1 MFGGLTKSASRL
13 ALVAAAGTMMTG
25 SAFAADLGG
34 DCCADLEERVAELEA
49 TTARKGNRKV
59 SLTISGQVNRAST
72 YWNDGQRSN
81 MQFGDDNHNSSTRFG
96 FAGSAKISPAYSAGF
111 SMVLDVADKA
121 RTSGFSQTNDIG
133 SSKFAGG
140 GATRNGDDQAIRLR
154 DANWWIES
162 SSLGRV
168 TVGRMTT
175 EGALGTID
183 LAGIGA
189 AVGDDIGCNGGS
201 LKFRLSTNALS
212 ANTIGRTG
220 GLPAG
225 GGCAGPW
232 ANRAEGIKYTSPTFA
247 GFVFVTGLTRNLK
260 TETTHID
267 STVASVAPRGHEL
280 FAALRYAGEFSG
292 VRVAASAG
300 YTLEDNARDTGGIQY
315 SNADTIQTIG
325 AAQGVAGSG
334 TSGSTKL
341 LDASLSLMH
350 VSSGLFATGNYSK
363 ITYDITNPSN
373 AALSQGGRDAN
384 RWRVVA
390 GISQNWFG
398 LGKTSL
404 YGEYAKSTNFDWAQA
419 GYTVNGAGCTAPVV
433 ATVSGPATATCN
445 FSNGAT
451 ATASTRV
458 SGDVVTTWGIGAN
471 QAIDAAAMDL
481 YINYRNHSLSDA
493 GNLAAGVTA
502 SSVSVVT
509 TGARIR
515 F

>member
-1 MFGGLTKSASRL
+1 MFGGLTKTASRM
-13 ALVAAAGTMMTG
+13 ALVAAAGTLMTG
-25 SAFAADLGG
+25 TAFAADLGG

-72 YWNDGQRSN
+72 YWNDGSRSN

-96 FAGSAKISPAYSAGF
+96 FAGNAKIAPNYTAGF
-111 SMVLDVADKA
+111 SMVIDVADKS
-121 RTSGFSQTNDIG
+121 RTSQFSQTNDIG

-162 SSLGRV
+162 SQLGRV
-168 TVGRMTT
+168 TVGRLTT

-183 LAGIGA
+183 LGGIAA
-189 AVGDDIGCNGGS
+189 AVGDDIGCNGGG
-201 LKFRLSTNALS
+201 LRFRNSTTGLLTGRS
-212 ANTIGRTG
+212 IGNTSE
-220 GLPAG
+220 
-225 GGCAGPW
+225 GGCSGPW

-260 TETTHID
+260 TETTHVD
-267 STVASVAPRGHEL
+267 STVATVAPRGHEL

-300 YTLEDNARDTGGIQY
+300 YTIEDNARDTGGIFY
-315 SNADTIQTIG
+315 SNADGIVTNG
-325 AAQGVAGSG
+325 AAIGVAGSG
-334 TSGSTKL
+334 TSGKTTL
-341 LDASLSLMH
+341 IDTSLSLMH
-350 VSSGLFATGNYSK
+350 VASGLFATGNYSK
-363 ITYDITNPSN
+363 VTYDSTNPS
-373 AALSQGGRDAN
+373 GGANIGARDAN

-398 LGKTSL
+398 LGKTAL
-404 YGEYAKSTNFDWAQA
+404 YGEYARHNDFAYATT
-419 GYTVNGAGCTAPVV
+419 GYTVSGAGCAI
-433 ATVSGPATATCN
+433 ATAASTCN

-451 ATASTRV
+451 AVANV
-458 SGDVVTTWGIGAN
+458 LGKGDSVRTWGIGAN

-481 YINYRNHSLSDA
+481 YINYRNHSLTDPS
-493 GNLAAGVTA
+493 LAAGVSTK
-502 SSVSVVT
+502 SIDVVT